1 MTDIAD
7 TIKAGSRVGVVW
19 GSIVLILGILA
30 MMAPLASGFAVTAMV
45 AILLLAAGLAQTVYA
60 FKSETILTGLGTF
73 LFGGLAALCGLAM
86 LVFPGKGLAAITMFL
101 AFYFIA
107 DGIISLVNGIRFRP
121 FKGWGSM
128 VFSGVISLLLG
139 WMIWSKWPVSGI
151 WAVGILVGVRLIF
164 AGWTMIILGAVTEDL
179 VEQAEAI
186 VEKSENP

>member
-179 VEQAEAI
+179 VEQAEEI
-186 VEKSENP
+186 VEESENP

>member
-30 MMAPLASGFAVTAMV
+30 MMAPLAYGFAVTAMV

-60 FKSETILTGLGTF
+60 LKSETILTGLGTF

-164 AGWTMIILGAVTEDL
+164 AGWTMIILGAVTEDF
-179 VEQAEAI
+179 VEQAEEI
-186 VEKSENP
+186 VEESENL

>member
-1 MTDIAD
+1 MTDFSD
-7 TIKAGSRVGVVW
+7 MVKAGSRVGVVW

-60 FKSETILTGLGTF
+60 LKSETILTGLGTF

-164 AGWTMIILGAVTEDL
+164 AGWTMIILGAVTEDF
-179 VEQAEAI
+179 VEQAEEI
-186 VEKSENP
+186 VEESENL